1 MEMEKN
7 KIYIVMES
15 TGQYEDSI
23 ERPYKAFTSQEKADA
38 CVYKLK
44 AYYDDLMDRY
54 NQIDFDVQE
63 KLNELFDR
71 YLQNTN
77 NELFIA
83 YKKAMEEPVDR
94 IPEVEFDWN
103 EYYNIEDDFKK
114 NKELVNKYADICG
127 LSDKERNAINVY
139 QEYSEHMDCDGS
151 LPYFYVSHQVLDL
164 EE

>member
-1 MEMEKN
+1 MEKS

-15 TGQYEDSI
+15 TGQYEDRFES
-23 ERPYKAFTSQEKADA
+23 PYKAFTSKEKADA
-38 CVYKLK
+38 CVDKLK

-63 KLNELFDR
+63 KLNDLFDR

-77 NELFIA
+77 NEMFVA
-83 YKKAMEEPVDR
+83 YKKAMSETVDTISEE
-94 IPEVEFDWN
+94 EFDWDL
-103 EYYNIEDDFKK
+103 YYDIENDFKE
-114 NKELVNKYADICG
+114 NNELVNKYADICG

-139 QEYSEHMDCDGS
+139 HEYSEHMDFDGS

>member
-1 MEMEKN
+1 
-7 KIYIVMES
+7 MES

-44 AYYDDLMDRY
+44 AYYDDLVDRY

-77 NELFIA
+77 NELFVA
-83 YKKAMEEPVDR
+83 YKKAMSETVDT
-94 IPEVEFDWN
+94 ISEGEFDWD
-103 EYYNIEDDFKK
+103 EYYNIEDDFKQ

-127 LSDKERNAINVY
+127 LSDKERNAISIY

-151 LPYFYVSHQVLDL
+151 LPYFYVSHQVLVL

>member
-1 MEMEKN
+1 MEKN
-7 KIYIVMES
+7 KIYIVMKS
-15 TGQYEDSI
+15 TGQYEDSF
-23 ERPYKAFTSQEKADA
+23 ERPYKAFTSREKANA
-38 CVYKLK
+38 CADKLK

-54 NQIDFDVQE
+54 NQIDFDVRE

-139 QEYSEHMDCDGS
+139 QEYYEQMDGDGT
-151 LPYFYVSHQVLDL
+151 LPYFYVSNQILDL